1 MGGLIAHFFW
11 FVRRLLQDITASFY
25 PTRRRTAE
33 VWPVMVLRLEPLAK
47 KVAEL
52 LEPHIERLGFELV
65 TVEFRK
71 GTRAHSLLR
80 LLVDKPG
87 GGITLSELERLSPIL
102 GDLLDVY
109 DPVDGRYT
117 LEVSSPGINRPLAK
131 FKDFE
136 AYRGQRVR
144 IRTHRPRDGRK
155 NFEGVLVDVRPDG
168 IDLEDEL
175 SRERQAFAFNEIQ
188 GANYEHKFD

>member
-1 MGGLIAHFFW
+1 
-11 FVRRLLQDITASFY
+11 
-25 PTRRRTAE
+25 
-33 VWPVMVLRLEPLAK
+33 MVLQLEPLAK
-47 KVAEL
+47 KITEL

-65 TVEFRK
+65 NVEFRRR
-71 GTRAHSLLR
+71 TRHSSLLR

-87 GGITLSELERLSPIL
+87 GGISLNDLEKLSPIL

-109 DPVDGRYT
+109 DPVEGRYT

-144 IRTHRPRDGRK
+144 ILTHQPRDGRR
-155 NFEGVLVDVRPDG
+155 NFEGVLIEVRPDG
-168 IDLEDEL
+168 VDLEDDV
-175 SRERQAFAFNEIQ
+175 SHQRHMFAFNEIS

>member
-1 MGGLIAHFFW
+1 
-11 FVRRLLQDITASFY
+11 
-25 PTRRRTAE
+25 
-33 VWPVMVLRLEPLAK
+33 VLVLPLEPLAK
-47 KVAEL
+47 RVAEL

-65 TVEFRK
+65 TVEFRR
-71 GTRAHSLLR
+71 GTRHNSLLR
-80 LLVDKPG
+80 LLVDRPN
-87 GGITLSELERLSPIL
+87 GGISLNDLERLSPVL

-131 FKDFE
+131 LKDFE

-144 IRTHRPRDGRK
+144 IRTHRPHEGRK
-155 NFEGVLVDVRPDG
+155 NFEGVLVDVHPDG
-168 IDLEDEL
+168 VELEDEL
-175 SRERQAFAFNEIQ
+175 SRRRHAFAFNEIQ